1 MTISNQRS
9 TIYNNNYF
17 WLIISVIF
25 AVYYGAVSCYYAFS
39 QDYLVQDDARQHVV
53 WLQRYIDSEL
63 FPNDIIADYFVNL
76 APLGYKSFYWLFARL
91 GIEPIVLA
99 KILPTF
105 LGLTTT
111 IYIYWFSLAIIPL
124 PSCAF
129 LSSLFINQLM
139 WLNDDLISATPR
151 AFLYPLFAAFLY
163 YLTQE
168 KISLCLLVMAL
179 QGLFYPQLL
188 LIEITILSFR
198 LIEYYPIIKL
208 TRKTQPYIW
217 WILGLIVTAIA
228 LYPLTQKT
236 PELATV
242 VTAPQMKQMPEFN
255 LNGRSNFFGGSWL
268 SYWFTGSSGLS
279 LPWFPP
285 IVWCGLALPF
295 ILKKSLPTI
304 KLIKP
309 KIIILW
315 QIVGASL
322 LMFVAAHILL
332 PKLHLPSRYTYH
344 SLRFYL
350 AIASAIVITTLLDLF
365 KSWRKKIEYKNK
377 LKLSQ
382 KITILLVNI
391 FAATV
396 ILFPLIPPVFI
407 GWFQNWQ
414 VGKEREIY
422 QYLAQQ
428 PKDIIVASLSPE
440 VNNIPAFSQRSI
452 LVGGEFAL
460 AYHPD
465 YHHLIT
471 QRTIALLQ
479 AQYSNNLSDLQ
490 KFINEYKIDYI
501 LIDKAAFT
509 PEYLQ
514 QQNWLIYSS
523 WQQTTRKIIAKL
535 ESGENST
542 IAHFILSC
550 QAVSTEKLILL
561 DTNCIDKS
569 SDL

>member
-1 MTISNQRS
+1 VTTSNQRA
-9 TIYNNNYF
+9 IINNQQYF
-17 WLIISVIF
+17 WLVISIIF
-25 AVYYGAVSCYYAFS
+25 AVYYGVVSCCYAFS
-39 QDYLVQDDARQHVV
+39 QDYLIQDDARQHVV

-76 APLGYKSFYWLFARL
+76 APLGYKSFYWLFAKL

-99 KILPTF
+99 KILPAC
-105 LGLTTT
+105 LGLVTT

-129 LSSLFINQLM
+129 LSSLFINQSM

-163 YLTQE
+163 YLAQE
-168 KISLCLLVMAL
+168 QIILCLLAMAL

-188 LIEITILSFR
+188 LIEITILSLR
-198 LIEYYPIIKL
+198 LIEYYPVIKL
-208 TRKTQPYIW
+208 TRKTQPYLW

-228 LYPLTQKT
+228 LYPLTQKP
-236 PELATV
+236 PELATTF
-242 VTAPQMKQMPEFN
+242 TAAQMKQMPEFN
-255 LNGRSNFFGGSWL
+255 LNGRSNFFGGNWL
-268 SYWFTGSSGLS
+268 NYWFTGSSGLS

-295 ILKKSLPTI
+295 ILKISLPTI
-304 KLIKP
+304 KKNQP
-309 KIIILW
+309 KIILLW

-332 PKLHLPSRYTYH
+332 PRLHLPSRYTYH
-344 SLRFYL
+344 SLRFCL
-350 AIASAIVITTLLDLF
+350 AIASAIVITTILDLF
-365 KSWRKKIEYKNK
+365 RSWRKKIRTQNK
-377 LKLSQ
+377 LKSSQ
-382 KITILLVNI
+382 KITIVLVNL

-428 PKDIIVASLSPE
+428 PKDILVASLSPE

-465 YHHLIT
+465 YHHLIA
-471 QRTIALLQ
+471 QRTMAFLQ
-479 AQYSNNLSDLQ
+479 AQYSNNLSDLE
-490 KFINEYKIDYI
+490 KFITEYKIDYL

-523 WQQTTRKIIAKL
+523 WQQTTQKIIAKL
-535 ESGENST
+535 ESGAT
-542 IAHFILSC
+542 PALAPFIPFC
-550 QAVSTEKLILL
+550 QAVSTDKLILL
-561 DTNCIDKS
+561 DTNCFVN
-569 SDL
+569 LM